1 MPLNELRLSLSLS
14 ITKSEAERRKIC
26 IFLKSSP

>member
-14 ITKSEAERRKIC
+14 ITKSEAEPQKIV
-26 IFLKSSP
+26 LKSSP